1 MLICLFVFL
10 PKMKFEIKNA
20 FYLYSALSVQG
31 IEQIF
36 IILYN
41 NCINYFYKLYS
52 SCLYHFCSIK

>member
-1 MLICLFVFL
+1 MLICLFVCFL

-20 FYLYSALSVQG
+20 FNLYSALSVQG

-41 NCINYFYKLYS
+41 NCINFIPHV
-52 SCLYHFCSIK
+52 CTIFAQ